1 MPPRSKLESKRV
13 THRKAESPVFYRED
27 QTEKEKK
34 KRNGRREETVA
45 DLYWTEDT
53 NAIKRE

>member
-1 MPPRSKLESKRV
+1 MRIKPK
-13 THRKAESPVFYRED
+13 
-27 QTEKEKK
+27 KK

-45 DLYWTEDT
+45 DLYWMEDT